1 MLEMVVKAINNF
13 SYHDLSYICVS
24 LSQYLEFVRKLFY
37 SALCTYS
44 RVFDTPVPQA
54 FVCDTSKEA
63 NLVLKRIYPHCKCI
77 THKAL
82 RHRCAK
88 DTIIC
93 IKYGTKEFTQKFRV
107 LVSKCLKWWLKL
119 LTTFHIMICH
129 IFVSLSVNTWNLWVN
144 FFVLHFVHIVESLTP
159 LCLKPLCVIHPKRPI
174 WC

>member
-1 MLEMVVKAINNF
+1 MLEMVVKAVNNF

-24 LSQYLEFVRKLFY
+24 LSQYLEFVGKLFC

-54 FVCDTSKEA
+54 FVCDASEEA
-63 NLVLKRIYPHCKCI
+63 NLVLKPIYPYYRCI

-93 IKYGTKEFTQKFRV
+93 IKYYATSYGCITNQIAQPHLALPTNVGRRPLGFWPHLHSQ
-107 LVSKCLKWWLKL
+107 
-119 LTTFHIMICH
+119 
-129 IFVSLSVNTWNLWVN
+129 
-144 FFVLHFVHIVESLTP
+144 FFL
-159 LCLKPLCVIHPKRPI
+159 
-174 WC
+174 